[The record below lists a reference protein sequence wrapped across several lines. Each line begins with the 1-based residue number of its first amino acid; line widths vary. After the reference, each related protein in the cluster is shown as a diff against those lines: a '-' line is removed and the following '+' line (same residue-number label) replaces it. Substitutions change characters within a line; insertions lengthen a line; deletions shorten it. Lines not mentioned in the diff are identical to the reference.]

1 MRRDSFRRLSVT
13 SEEFLTQIE
22 LDRAWREE
30 EIRTMNNI
38 LTELKD
44 DNDKNK
50 LRRAIICLLY
60 AHIEGFVKFSFG
72 LYIESINGLKL
83 KCQDVKP
90 ILIAAVYHKD
100 FSKLTDPDAKSK
112 LFTKKAQEDK
122 YIRRICLQEEF
133 FERINDV
140 FNSEIK
146 IDDGYIN
153 TENNV
158 GREVLEKLLYQVGL
172 SHKSLDNTIGP
183 LSRLLNKRNDIAHGT
198 DKSSIKAEHYDEY
211 FKCALGIMKELTSTL
226 FLAYSKKDYLKQS
239 IV

>member
-1 MRRDSFRRLSVT
+1 MT

-22 LDRAWREE
+22 LDRSWREE
-30 EIRTMNNI
+30 EIRSMNNI
-38 LTELKD
+38 LIDLDKEL
-44 DNDKNK
+44 DKNK

-90 ILIAAVYHKD
+90 VLVAAVYHKD
-100 FSKLTDPDAKSK
+100 FTKLTDPDAKSK
-112 LFTKKAQEDK
+112 LFIKKAQEDK
-122 YIRRICLQEEF
+122 YIRKICLQEEF

-140 FNSEIK
+140 LSAEIK

-153 TENNV
+153 TESNV

-172 SHKSLDNTIGP
+172 SHKSLNNTVGP
-183 LSRLLNKRNDIAHGT
+183 LSKLLNKRNGIAHGI
-198 DKSSIKAEHYDEY
+198 DKSVIDSEQYDEY
-211 FKCALGIMKELTSTL
+211 FNCALDIMSELTSVL
-226 FLAYSKKDYLKQS
+226 FLAYSQKDYLKR
-239 IV
+239 VAN